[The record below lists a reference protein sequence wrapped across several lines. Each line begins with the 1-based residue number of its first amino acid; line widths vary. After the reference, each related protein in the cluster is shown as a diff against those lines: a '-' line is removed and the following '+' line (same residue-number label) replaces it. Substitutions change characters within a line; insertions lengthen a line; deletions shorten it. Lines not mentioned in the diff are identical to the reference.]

1 MGRTVPAIAL
11 ILLLLLPA
19 ATYYFFDALQGF
31 VIAERTATAL
41 DRHLRLLQGSED
53 AYHRYMGYVDRAGA
67 FTTRARRAG
76 TVEEAW
82 DRYDVSLQEPMAFDE
97 LATILN
103 QADHGPGYY
112 FQPALLDIR
121 LARAGGREEG
131 TDEGAGDAR
140 LTLQGAFLVKK
151 R

>member
-1 MGRTVPAIAL
+1 MGRTVTTIAL
-11 ILLLLLPA
+11 ILLVLLPA

-31 VIAERTATAL
+31 VIAERTSTAL
-41 DRHLRLLQGSED
+41 DRHLRLLKDSED
-53 AYHRYMGYVDRAGA
+53 AYHRYMGYIDRADTFVA
-67 FTTRARRAG
+67 RAQRADA
-76 TVEEAW
+76 VASAW

-103 QADHGPGYY
+103 QADHGPAYY

-121 LARAGGREEG
+121 LARTGGREG
-131 TDEGAGDAR
+131 ADESAGDAR